1 MNKVVIITTPSEL
14 WNYWRSCWPCGYYQ
28 EEEEETWNF
37 SRGCASSQKCNQLCS
52 QKSTRE
58 EAHITDSTDPKMG
71 TSKVVILDE
80 HLRAE
85 KIKESARASSFMTS
99 NNNSPDDRVDR
110 MVKPKTAIVKIGSAT
125 KTAVTWSD
133 LSIKKKFQKT
143 DPQIVEIWSPLLTND
158 GNRGRPQRKKD
169 AA

>member
-1 MNKVVIITTPSEL
+1 
-14 WNYWRSCWPCGYYQ
+14 
-28 EEEEETWNF
+28 
-37 SRGCASSQKCNQLCS
+37 
-52 QKSTRE
+52 
-58 EAHITDSTDPKMG
+58 MG

-125 KTAVTWSD
+125 KTAVT
-133 LSIKKKFQKT
+133 
-143 DPQIVEIWSPLLTND
+143 
-158 GNRGRPQRKKD
+158 
-169 AA
+169 